1 MYAGKRVDLG
11 WREGEASSYSEGLI
25 LIIFEIILERLERMS
40 ESDYSLDAEG
50 SEEDYDADE
59 VARPK
64 LRPSNRTK

>member
-1 MYAGKRVDLG
+1 
-11 WREGEASSYSEGLI
+11 
-25 LIIFEIILERLERMS
+25 LIIFEIILEWLERMS
-40 ESDYSLDAEG
+40 ESEYSLDAEG